1 MAAHTTFSPNTVW
14 TSASRLK
21 NTNKQW
27 QWNQIYASTTAANK
41 NGWMGR
47 SQPKW
52 PWPLTDLTDEPLLA
66 AADVVQ
72 SFQEEG
78 YHLARDEL
86 FAHQLCRASTA
97 EVQIITRFGHVGCHR
112 NLKRRR
118 EKKGEATW
126 RESVRKNGVPQIL
139 THKRLKKKKKK
150 REKKKRGIANF
161 SGTIQNVCTFLCKSI
176 WRSNKMIVK
185 W

>member
-14 TSASRLK
+14 PSASRLK

-118 EKKGEATW
+118 EKKRW
-126 RESVRKNGVPQIL
+126 S
-139 THKRLKKKKKK
+139 HMKRMSQEKWCTTDLDTQTVKKKKKK
-150 REKKKRGIANF
+150 REEKKEGSLILVGQYKTCAHF
-161 SGTIQNVCTFLCKSI
+161 YVSPSGEAT
-176 WRSNKMIVK
+176 K